1 MKNLP
6 TNRIPKIIPT
16 HCLQC
21 KDKLDKDN
29 VSKRE
34 GVTNKRCRICLSK
47 NVAKY
52 NKKRKKALDEWKMWP

>member
-6 TNRIPKIIPT
+6 TNRIPRKIPT
-16 HCLQC
+16 HCVQC

-29 VSKRE
+29 MIKRD
-34 GVTNKRCRICLSK
+34 GVINNRCRSCLSK

-52 NKKRKKALDEWKMWP
+52 NAKRKKALEGSKWF